1 MRLQDYD
8 HGQRYVA
15 TLLDTQRITP
25 EGGVEVRELRL
36 ELAAPDFRGTAG
48 QSVGVIVPG
57 PHALGHAH
65 HFRLYSLAADCEPDA
80 SGIAH
85 VTLCVRR
92 CNYIDEYSGEE
103 YRGVAS
109 NYLCDL
115 KPGDRIT
122 INGPF
127 GLPFEIPEDPATDL
141 LLISMGTGIAPFRA
155 FVAGLYRRHPDWQGK
170 VRLFHGAMSG
180 LELLY
185 MNDERDDFGEYY
197 DRATFQAFKALS
209 PRPHWADPVAMDY
222 AIEERAAEVQDML
235 SGDTC
240 RVYVAGKSDILET
253 LDKVFAGLAGSMDA
267 WRERKEQ
274 LRAERRWFELVY

>member
-1 MRLQDYD
+1 MRLQDFD

-15 TLLDTQRITP
+15 TLRSTERITP
-25 EGGVEVRELRL
+25 AGGVEVRELRFDI
-36 ELAAPDFRGTAG
+36 AAADFRGTAG

-85 VTLCVRR
+85 LTLCVRR
-92 CNYIDEYSGEE
+92 CNYIDEYSGEQ
-103 YRGVAS
+103 YRGIAS

-115 KPGDRIT
+115 KPGATVT

-127 GLPFEIPEDPATDL
+127 GLPFEIPADPATDL

-155 FVAGLYRRHPDWQGK
+155 FVAGLYRRHPDWKGR

-185 MNDERDDFGEYY
+185 MNDERDDFSEYY

-209 PRPHWADPVAMDY
+209 PRPHWADPIAMDY
-222 AIEERAAEVQDML
+222 AIEERAEEVWQML
-235 SGDTC
+235 AGEKS
-240 RVYVAGKSDILET
+240 RIYVAGKADILAT
-253 LDKVFAGLAGSMDA
+253 LDKVFTRLAGSPEA
-267 WRERKEQ
+267 WAARKEE
-274 LRAERRWFELVY
+274 LRAARRWSELLY

>member
-8 HGQRYVA
+8 HGKRYA
-15 TLLDTQRITP
+15 ARLARSERITP
-25 EGGVEVRELRL
+25 PGSIEVRELHL
-36 ELAAPDFRGTAG
+36 EVAAADFRASAG

-65 HFRLYSLAADCEPDA
+65 HFRLYSVAADCEPDA
-80 SGIAH
+80 AGLARP
-85 VTLCVRR
+85 TLCVRR
-92 CNYIDEYSGEE
+92 CNYIDDYSGEE
-103 YRGVAS
+103 YRGIAS

-115 KPGDRIT
+115 APGASIT

-155 FVAGLYRRHPDWQGK
+155 FVAALYRRQPDRAGR
-170 VRLFHGAMSG
+170 VHLFHGAASG

-197 DRATFQAFKALS
+197 DRGTFQAFKALS
-209 PRPHWADPVAMDY
+209 PRPHWADPIAMDY
-222 AIEERAAEVQDML
+222 AIEERAAEVWEML
-235 SGDTC
+235 AGAHA
-240 RVYVAGKSDILET
+240 RVYVAGKAEILAI
-253 LDKVFAGLAGSMDA
+253 LDRVFAELAGSPA
-267 WRERKEQ
+267 EWQERKARLKE
-274 LRAERRWFELVY
+274 ERRWVELVY